1 MGEIYTRN
9 AFVVLGAVRDY
20 NRPELRKGDSMPV
33 RSLRNDTDRELLLE
47 RLRRVPR
54 DAKPLWGS
62 LDAPRMLCHTA
73 DVMRIAL
80 GELPSKPAHSVLS
93 RTIGKFMV
101 VNTGLQAPRGK
112 IETAPEMMTSV
123 PKSWDADLAA
133 CVELV
138 ERVGRG
144 SPRAVHPAFGP
155 LSPDEWGR
163 MCWKHLNHHLV
174 QFGA

>member
-1 MGEIYTRN
+1 MALPT
-9 AFVVLGAVRDY
+9 
-20 NRPELRKGDSMPV
+20 
-33 RSLRNDTDRELLLE
+33 LRNDTDRERLLE
-47 RLRRVPR
+47 RLRRVPH
-54 DAKPLWGS
+54 DAKPLWGK

-80 GELPSKPAHSVLS
+80 GELPSKPEHSFFS

-112 IETAPEMMTSV
+112 IETAPEMMTSK
-123 PKSWDADLAA
+123 PNSWDADLAA
-133 CVELV
+133 CVDLV

-144 SPRAVHPAFGP
+144 SPTAVHPAFGP

-163 MCWKHLNHHLV
+163 MC
-174 QFGA
+174 